1 MNFNEHSELEGL
13 HAFLSPS
20 RYHWIN
26 YDEEKLDTTY
36 KKALATQRGI
46 ELHDFACRCIRLKQ
60 NLPKSKKSLNAYV
73 NDAIGFKMIP
83 EQKLVYSDNCF
94 GTADTISF
102 RKNSLRIHDFKSG
115 ETPASIKQL
124 EVYTALFCLEYNY
137 KPHDIKMELRIYQND
152 EIFVHEPNPAN
163 IFHIINK
170 IVLFDRIIEKIKTEG
185 EE

>member
-1 MNFNEHSELEGL
+1 MIFNEHSDLEGL

-26 YDEEKLDTTY
+26 YDEEKLDNTF

-46 ELHDFACRCIRLKQ
+46 ELHDFACRCIRLRQ

-83 EQKLVYSDNCF
+83 EQKLVYSYNCF
-94 GTADTISF
+94 GTADTIGF
-102 RKNSLRIHDFKSG
+102 RKNFLRIHDYKSG
-115 ETPASIKQL
+115 ETPASMKQL

-137 KPHDIKMELRIYQND
+137 KPEDIQTELRIYQSN
-152 EIFVHEPNPAN
+152 EIFVHEPEPKS
-163 IFHIINK
+163 IYHIINK
-170 IVLFDRIIEKIKTEG
+170 IILFDKQIEKIKLDG